1 MTSFI
6 IAEIFGKEHR
16 NVLRDIENL
25 SCSDSFRMLNFERT
39 PYTHPQNGQTY
50 EMYEMTKDGFSFLVM
65 GYTGAK
71 AFKFKVDFINE
82 FFLFEDCGNAEC
94 HLIKK
99 SNEKSRQW

>member
-1 MTSFI
+1 
-6 IAEIFGKEHR
+6 
-16 NVLRDIENL
+16 
-25 SCSDSFRMLNFERT
+25 
-39 PYTHPQNGQTY
+39 
-50 EMYEMTKDGFSFLVM
+50 MYEITKDGFSFLVM